1 MKTTVNHSTDL
12 AKNEIRKCL
21 EGKSSYEKTVWL
33 RDHAQY
39 LKWFCI
45 TTRVRLILRY
55 NP

>member
-21 EGKSSYEKTVWL
+21 EGKSSYEMTVWL

-39 LKWFCI
+39 LSGSVI
-45 TTRVRLILRY
+45 TTRVRLILGY